1 MKPYVTPLA
10 RLLAVA
16 CLLLTKALVPNASA
30 QDVIYFE
37 NGDPLPNTRITFID
51 DTKVVL
57 TVERDGNPKE
67 HQFGRSRIL
76 MAFTKAGNYLL
87 VSELST
93 NVDQARQQLQT
104 FLNAPP
110 RADGTDYLIKAV
122 PLTVIPARISYESAE
137 VVNYKTP
144 EGTVAS
150 IGKGELIGIVYK
162 DGRHLLTVTA
172 GEAAPLLTEV
182 RESLNPQGNSA
193 QPPAPAVPFSQAT
206 EKSTPPVATAEPAPA
221 AQKPP
226 AESTPGAPV
235 QPVKTA
241 SGRVIALTEDEK
253 ENYRQHS
260 LQRVEEFV
268 TYIGIITDKERSNDE
283 KDKAI
288 GLAKKLFLPDA
299 MIEVTSINRV
309 GSRQTPIGQYLNR
322 LKLLPYIYTRV
333 EWIQSRFVKDLT
345 QEADGNY
352 YGTIAGQQT
361 FTGLGANGQVRYEDL
376 TDKNVRVKLES
387 RQTIVDGQEIDK
399 WRVLLG
405 DVRLTPQ
412 QN

>member
-16 CLLLTKALVPNASA
+16 CLLLTIAAVPDVLA

-37 NGDPLPNTRITFID
+37 NGDPLPNARITSVTD
-51 DTKVVL
+51 DKVGF
-57 TVERDGNPKE
+57 TAERDGIQKE
-67 HQFGRSRIL
+67 YLFGRQRVL
-76 MAFTKAGNYLL
+76 LAFTKAGNYLL

-110 RADGTDYLIKAV
+110 RTDDTDYLIRAV
-122 PLTVIPARISYESAE
+122 PLTVIPAQISYESAE

-172 GEAAPLLTEV
+172 GEAAPLLMEV
-182 RESLNPQGNSA
+182 RASLNPQGKA
-193 QPPAPAVPFSQAT
+193 AAPTAPDVPFSQTA
-206 EKSTPPVATAEPAPA
+206 EKSLPFPDPTEPGTTGSRTRESAPLLTPP
-221 AQKPP
+221 
-226 AESTPGAPV
+226 
-235 QPVKTA
+235 
-241 SGRVIALTEDEK
+241 SGRVVALTEDEK
-253 ENYRQHS
+253 ENYRQQS

-268 TYIGIITDKERSNDE
+268 AYISIITDKGRSNDE

-288 GLAKKLFLPDA
+288 GLAKNLFLFDA
-299 MIEVTSINRV
+299 TIEVTSANRV
-309 GSRQTPIGQYLNR
+309 GSRQMPVGQYLNR
-322 LKLLPYIYTRV
+322 LKLLPYTYTRI

-345 QEADGNY
+345 QSADGNY
-352 YGTIAGQQT
+352 YGIIAGQQT
-361 FTGLGANGQVRYEDL
+361 FTGFGANGKVSYEDL
-376 TDKNVRVKLES
+376 TDKNVRVKLGF
-387 RQTIVDGQEIDK
+387 QKTTIDGQKVDK
-399 WRVLLG
+399 WRILLG
-405 DVRLTPQ
+405 DVRVAAE